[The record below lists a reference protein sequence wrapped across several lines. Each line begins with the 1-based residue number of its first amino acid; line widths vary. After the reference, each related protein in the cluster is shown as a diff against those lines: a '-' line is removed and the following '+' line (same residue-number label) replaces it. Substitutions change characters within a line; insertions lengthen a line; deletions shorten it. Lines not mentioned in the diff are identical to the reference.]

1 MIPYY
6 FREALRSIR
15 QHRGL
20 ALTAV
25 LSLTGALVL
34 CGVFLLLTHN
44 AEVAMQLIGDR
55 REMVI
60 YLRDGVTPSQR
71 DLLIG
76 RLHDLYG
83 TVTYV
88 SKQQAWDE
96 FSQSVGDPELLEAV
110 GENPL
115 PASLRV
121 KLRPELLNAASM
133 EAVSKQVSD
142 FPEVEDVRYGAEW
155 VRRLESL
162 NRSLRL
168 GAVAAG
174 AVVAVAIVFLLYT
187 TLRMMVMARRP
198 LVEIMSR
205 LGASDR
211 FIATPFVIEATL
223 VAGAAALIA
232 LGLLFAAQRVIA
244 SQLVSVQ
251 FLPWTWA
258 LGFFAATVALA
269 WLAAQLAL
277 ARVLRAV
284 GP

>member
-1 MIPYY
+1 MGFYL
-6 FREALRSIR
+6 REAFRSMR
-15 QHRGL
+15 HHGSL
-20 ALTAV
+20 AVNAV
-25 LSLTGALVL
+25 LSITGALLL

-60 YLRDGVTPSQR
+60 YLRDNVTPSQR
-71 DLLIG
+71 DLLVG

-83 TVTYV
+83 EVTYV
-88 SKQQAWDE
+88 SKQQAWNE
-96 FSQSVGDPELLEAV
+96 FSQSVGDPQLLEAV
-110 GENPL
+110 GDNPL

-133 EAVSKQVSD
+133 EAVSKQVSE

-155 VRRLESL
+155 VRRLEDIDH
-162 NRSLRL
+162 SLRM

-174 AVVAVAIVFLLYT
+174 IVVAIAIVFLMYT
-187 TLRMMVMARRP
+187 TLRLMVIARRH

-211 FIATPFVIEATL
+211 FIATPFIIEAVIL
-223 VAGAAALIA
+223 AAVAALLS
-232 LGLLFAAQRVIA
+232 LGLLYAAQQA
-244 SQLVSVQ
+244 VSARLLSVS

-258 LGFFAATVALA
+258 AGFFGATVALA
-269 WLAAQLAL
+269 WLAAHLAL

>member
-1 MIPYY
+1 MGFYV
-6 FREALRSIR
+6 REAFRSMR
-15 QHRGL
+15 QHSSL
-20 ALTAV
+20 ALNAV
-25 LSLTGALVL
+25 LSLTGALLL

-44 AEVAMQLIGDR
+44 AEVAMRLIGDR

-60 YLRDGVTPSQR
+60 YLKDGVTPSQR
-71 DLLIG
+71 DLLVG

-83 TVTYV
+83 EVTYV
-88 SKQQAWDE
+88 SKDQAWDE
-96 FSQSVGDPELLEAV
+96 FSQSVGDPQLLDAV

-133 EAVSKQVSD
+133 EAVSQQVSE

-155 VRRLESL
+155 VRRLEDL

-168 GAVAAG
+168 GAIAAG
-174 AVVAVAIVFLLYT
+174 IVVAIAIVFLMYT
-187 TLRMMVMARRP
+187 TLRLMVIARRH

-211 FIATPFVIEATL
+211 FIATPFVIEAMF
-223 VAGAAALIA
+223 VAGCAALIA
-232 LGLLFAAQRVIA
+232 LGLLYAAQQAVATRFIG
-244 SQLVSVQ
+244 VS
-251 FLPWTWA
+251 FLPWTWMVA
-258 LGFFAATVALA
+258 FFGATVALA

>member
-1 MIPYY
+1 MHTFYW
-6 FREALRSIR
+6 REAFRSMR
-15 QHRGL
+15 HHGSL
-20 ALTAV
+20 AINAV
-25 LSLTGALVL
+25 LSITGALVL

-44 AEVAMQLIGDR
+44 AETAMRLIGDR

-60 YLRDGVTPSQR
+60 YLRDNVTPSQR

-83 TVTYV
+83 EVTYV
-88 SKQQAWDE
+88 SKQQAWTE

-121 KLRPELLNAASM
+121 KLRPELTNAASM
-133 EAVSKQVSD
+133 EVVSKQVTE

-155 VRRLESL
+155 VRRLEDL
-162 NRSLRL
+162 NRALRT
-168 GAVAAG
+168 GAMLAG
-174 AVVAVAIVFLLYT
+174 IIVAVAIVFLMYT
-187 TLRMMVMARRP
+187 TLRLMVTARRG

-211 FIATPFVIEATL
+211 FIATPFVIEAVL
-223 VAGAAALIA
+223 VAAVSALVA
-232 LGLLFAAQRVIA
+232 LGLLYGAQQAIAARLL
-244 SQLVSVQ
+244 SVS

-258 LGFFAATVALA
+258 AGFFGATVALA

>member
-1 MIPYY
+1 MGFYL
-6 FREALRSIR
+6 REAFRSMR
-15 QHRGL
+15 QHGSL
-20 ALTAV
+20 ALNAV
-25 LSLTGALVL
+25 LSLTGALLL

-44 AEVAMQLIGDR
+44 AEVAMRLIGNR

-60 YLRDGVTPSQR
+60 YLKDGVTPSQR

-83 TVTYV
+83 EVTYV

-96 FSQSVGDPELLEAV
+96 FSQSVGDPQLLDAV

-115 PASLRV
+115 PSSLRV

-133 EAVSKQVSD
+133 EAVSKQVSE

-155 VRRLESL
+155 VRRLEDL
-162 NRSLRL
+162 DRSLRM
-168 GAVAAG
+168 GAIAAG
-174 AVVAVAIVFLLYT
+174 IVVAIAIVFLMYT
-187 TLRMMVMARRP
+187 TLRLMVIARRH

-211 FIATPFVIEATL
+211 FIATPFVIEAIF
-223 VAGAAALIA
+223 VASAASLIA
-232 LGLLFAAQRVIA
+232 LGLLYAAQQAVATRLLGI
-244 SQLVSVQ
+244 S
-251 FLPWTWA
+251 FLPWTWTVA
-258 LGFFAATVALA
+258 FFGATVALA

>member
-1 MIPYY
+1 MGYY
-6 FREALRSIR
+6 VREALRSLR
-15 QHRGL
+15 HHGSL
-20 ALTAV
+20 ALHAV
-25 LSLTGALVL
+25 LSITGALLL

-44 AEVAMQLIGDR
+44 AQIAMQLIGDR

-60 YLRDGVTPSQR
+60 YLKDSVTPSQR
-71 DLLIG
+71 DLLVG

-83 TVTYV
+83 EVTYV

-96 FSQSVGDPELLEAV
+96 FSQSVGDPQLLDAV

-155 VRRLESL
+155 VRRLEDL
-162 NRSLRL
+162 ERSLRF
-168 GAVAAG
+168 GAIAAG
-174 AVVAVAIVFLLYT
+174 IVVAVSILFLVYT
-187 TLRMMVMARRP
+187 TLRLMVTARRN

-211 FIATPFVIEATL
+211 FIATPFIIEAMVLAAVSAL
-223 VAGAAALIA
+223 VA
-232 LGLLFAAQRVIA
+232 LGLLFAAQEAVAGRLLGVA
-244 SQLVSVQ
+244 

-258 LGFFAATVALA
+258 VGFFAATVALA
-269 WLAAQLAL
+269 WFAAQLAVS
-277 ARVLRAV
+277 RVLRAI

>member
-1 MIPYY
+1 MGFYL
-6 FREALRSIR
+6 REAFRSMR
-15 QHRGL
+15 QHGSL
-20 ALTAV
+20 ALNAV
-25 LSLTGALVL
+25 LSLTGALLL

-44 AEVAMQLIGDR
+44 AEIAMRLIGDR

-60 YLRDGVTPSQR
+60 YLKDGVTPSQR

-96 FSQSVGDPELLEAV
+96 FSQSVGDPQLLDAV

-133 EAVSKQVSD
+133 EAVSKQVSE

-155 VRRLESL
+155 VRRLEDL
-162 NRSLRL
+162 NRSLRM
-168 GAVAAG
+168 GAIAAG
-174 AVVAVAIVFLLYT
+174 VVVAIAIVFLMYT
-187 TLRMMVMARRP
+187 TLRLMVIARRH

-211 FIATPFVIEATL
+211 FIATPFVIEAIL
-223 VAGAAALIA
+223 VASTAALLA
-232 LGLLFAAQRVIA
+232 LGLLYAAQQAVATR
-244 SQLVSVQ
+244 LLGVS
-251 FLPWTWA
+251 FLPWTWTIA
-258 LGFFAATVALA
+258 FFGATVALA
-269 WLAAQLAL
+269 WIAAQLAL
-277 ARVLRAV
+277 VRVLRAV